1 MKINL
6 EKFISLAW
14 HLPKNLTISRY
25 PLQKVAFLIKQTI
38 SQFRCIIRDFNALE
52 VLSSFM
58 ILWFFQLLQFL
69 LFSHSITFWLSDPMD
84 TESLAITARNCF
96 FEFLW
101 ALSSGSTLMILAF
114 TLCSEYLSFPFIIG
128 PSSEQSAFITSSIE
142 WFYFF
147 AVQGI
152 LNNFP

>member
-1 MKINL
+1 MSIKKINL

-14 HLPKNLTISRY
+14 HLSKNPTISRY

-38 SQFRCIIRDFNALE
+38 SQFRCITRNFNALE
-52 VLSSFM
+52 VLSSCM

-84 TESLAITARNCF
+84 IESLVITARHCF

-101 ALSSGSTLMILAF
+101 AFVIRINSDDSCLHVVFKIF
-114 TLCSEYLSFPFIIG
+114 KLSFYYWSF
-128 PSSEQSAFITSSIE
+128 QWAVC
-142 WFYFF
+142 FYY
-147 AVQGI
+147 I
-152 LNNFP
+152 